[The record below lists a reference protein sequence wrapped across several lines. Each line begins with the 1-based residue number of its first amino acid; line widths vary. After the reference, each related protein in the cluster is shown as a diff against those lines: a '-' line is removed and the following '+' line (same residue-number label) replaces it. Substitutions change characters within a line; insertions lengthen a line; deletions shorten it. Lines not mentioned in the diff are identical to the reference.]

1 MGVLIIIGSTSHAC
15 PYLFNLDL
23 VWISWSYQRLF
34 ILPYQANFMWSS
46 IGWDSLSQRKLI
58 QNRSVSNARSIWRYE
73 LKFRIKHLVNLQ
85 IPVSP
90 EQVHRG
96 EPTWST
102 PNNISKVSP
111 RETAERRHIASRA
124 TRYNIWPWLASLFS
138 TAVCSK
144 LLPLLIFPAF
154 EIAFSCSWLSMV
166 VSVSFLVRKSLS
178 SASAG
183 WFSWSSV
190 SQLDATGKFDRC
202 PGVTLL
208 FKKDMFLTRVVTI
221 GVVVFAFLQ
230 RCKINSQQD
239 VDQHTGLIFLSK
251 WFITLKSNYREMRSV
266 AWDKVRDNDGIKN
279 LSSIIIDISG
289 RNLRLKEQKNVK

>member
-1 MGVLIIIGSTSHAC
+1 MGVNLIIIGSTSHAC

-23 VWISWSYQRLF
+23 VWTSWSYQCLF
-34 ILPYQANFMWSS
+34 ILPYHANFMWSS

-58 QNRSVSNARSIWRYE
+58 QNRSVSNAQSIWRYE

-90 EQVHRG
+90 EQVHCG

-124 TRYNIWPWLASLFS
+124 TRYNIWPWLASFFS
-138 TAVCSK
+138 SAVCSK
-144 LLPLLIFPAF
+144 LLTLLIFLF

-166 VSVSFLVRKSLS
+166 ASVSFLVRKSLS

-190 SQLDATGKFDRC
+190 SQLDATFKFDRC
-202 PGVTLL
+202 PGETLL
-208 FKKDMFLTRVVTI
+208 LKKDMFLTRVVAI
-221 GVVVFAFLQ
+221 GVLFFAFPSKGQNQQSARCRHPKRGIDMKSTQTATLYVVLFPLQ
-230 RCKINSQQD
+230 RTCTYTYYS
-239 VDQHTGLIFLSK
+239 HFPL
-251 WFITLKSNYREMRSV
+251 
-266 AWDKVRDNDGIKN
+266 
-279 LSSIIIDISG
+279 
-289 RNLRLKEQKNVK
+289 

>member
-1 MGVLIIIGSTSHAC
+1 MRYLRLLESRRKIEVCWHAITDKKKKNKKHASERSYQWSVERSFPVRSYRYLTRRSITMIIVLLIIKKVPHDLGVNLIIIGSTSHAC

-23 VWISWSYQRLF
+23 VWTSWSYQCLF
-34 ILPYQANFMWSS
+34 ILPYHANLMWSS

-58 QNRSVSNARSIWRYE
+58 QNRSVSNAQSIWRYE

-178 SASAG
+178 SASA
-183 WFSWSSV
+183 V
-190 SQLDATGKFDRC
+190 
-202 PGVTLL
+202 
-208 FKKDMFLTRVVTI
+208 
-221 GVVVFAFLQ
+221 
-230 RCKINSQQD
+230 
-239 VDQHTGLIFLSK
+239 
-251 WFITLKSNYREMRSV
+251 
-266 AWDKVRDNDGIKN
+266 
-279 LSSIIIDISG
+279 
-289 RNLRLKEQKNVK
+289 

>member
-1 MGVLIIIGSTSHAC
+1 
-15 PYLFNLDL
+15 
-23 VWISWSYQRLF
+23 
-34 ILPYQANFMWSS
+34 MWSS

-102 PNNISKVSP
+102 PHNISRVSP

-124 TRYNIWPWLASLFS
+124 TRYNIWPWLTSLFS
-138 TAVCSK
+138 TAVCNK

-166 VSVSFLVRKSLS
+166 VLVSFLVRKSLS

-221 GVVVFAFLQ
+221 GVVVFAFSSKVQ
-230 RCKINSQQD
+230 NQQSARC
-239 VDQHTGLIFLSK
+239 
-251 WFITLKSNYREMRSV
+251 WP
-266 AWDKVRDNDGIKN
+266 A
-279 LSSIIIDISG
+279 
-289 RNLRLKEQKNVK
+289 